1 VTVQDQLIAEIEQ
14 IISAASAAG
23 YANPLATN
31 DIYENYVWALC
42 LRAAAAQTAAI
53 SFQNVMEEPASTLVF
68 RTAPGAIYSTEHE
81 YTHALVEFA
90 GCPELEL
97 HVGIKVIGKSSV
109 LHECDVAVVDRDE
122 ARLCRANRVHPRA
135 SKVLIAAECKFYTS
149 PIKLELG
156 RGFLGLTSD
165 IHRRERYFVTNNK
178 SPSVTKLIAHHQSE
192 WEFGVLPASQEA
204 EALYHSFARAFRNYK
219 AAW

>member
-1 VTVQDQLIAEIEQ
+1 MRTRLPQMIFMKTTSGHCAFAQRQPKQQRLASKMSWKSRPAHWSSELLPEPFTV
-14 IISAASAAG
+14 
-23 YANPLATN
+23 
-31 DIYENYVWALC
+31 
-42 LRAAAAQTAAI
+42 
-53 SFQNVMEEPASTLVF
+53 
-68 RTAPGAIYSTEHE
+68 HE